1 MRATLSILGLYQYS
15 PDVFDM
21 FKLPVGVSLDSVRD
35 NILME
40 LAELELV
47 YPSASFMK
55 TAIGIW
61 STKQLPVWEKLYA
74 TTTLEYNPIHNY
86 DRTEEWTEE
95 ETGNRSE
102 SRTQSQESNGES
114 SATVQ
119 NSGEDVVKN
128 DVSAF
133 NEAPYTPK
141 ELQTTTVR
149 TENSGRGKEKQTTD
163 ITDDTDENSSRN
175 HKRTGREFGNIG
187 VTTTQQM
194 IESERNVVKFNIVNY
209 IVEDFK
215 QRFCLLIY

>member
-1 MRATLSILGLYQYS
+1 MRATLSILGLYQHS
-15 PDVFDM
+15 PDIFDL
-21 FKLPVGVSLDSVRD
+21 FKLPGGVSLDSVRD

-40 LAELELV
+40 LAELELL
-47 YPSASFMK
+47 YPSGTFMK

-74 TTTLEYNPIHNY
+74 TTNLEYNPIYNY

-95 ETGNRSE
+95 ETGNRNE
-102 SRTQSQESNGES
+102 SRTQSQESIGES
-114 SATVQ
+114 SGTVQ
-119 NSGEDVVKN
+119 NSGEDTVKS

-133 NEAPYTPK
+133 NATSYTPK
-141 ELQTTTVR
+141 ELQTTTLG
-149 TENSGRGKEKQTTD
+149 TENASSGTAKQTTD

-175 HKRTGREFGNIG
+175 NTRTGRAFGNIG

-194 IESERNVVKFNIVNY
+194 IEAERNVVKFNIVDY

-215 QRFCLLIY
+215 KRFCLLIY

>member
-15 PDVFDM
+15 PDVFDL
-21 FKLPVGVSLDSVRD
+21 FKLPEGVSLDSVRD

-40 LAELELV
+40 LAELELI
-47 YPSASFMK
+47 YPSGEFMK

-61 STKQLPVWEKLYA
+61 SNKQLPVWEKLYA
-74 TTTLEYNPIHNY
+74 TTKLEYNPIHNY
-86 DRTEEWTEE
+86 DRTEEWTEK
-95 ETGNRSE
+95 ETGNRNE

-114 SATVQ
+114 SGTVQ
-119 NSGEDVVKN
+119 NSGVDTVKN

-133 NEAPYTPK
+133 NETAYTPK
-141 ELQTTTVR
+141 ELQTTTLG
-149 TENSGRGKEKQTTD
+149 TENSSSGTAKQTTD

-175 HKRTGREFGNIG
+175 NTRTGRTFGNIG

-194 IESERNVVKFNIVNY
+194 IEAERDVVKFNIVDY
-209 IVEDFK
+209 IVEEFK

>member
-1 MRATLSILGLYQYS
+1 MRATISILGLYQYK
-15 PDVFDM
+15 PDVFEL
-21 FKLPVGVSLDSVRD
+21 FKLPNGVSLDSVRD

-40 LAELELV
+40 LAEVELL
-47 YPSASFMK
+47 YPSGDFMK

-61 STKQLPVWEKLYA
+61 SSKQLPVWEKLYA
-74 TTTLEYNPIHNY
+74 TTKLEYNPIHNY

-95 ETGNRSE
+95 ETENRNE
-102 SRTQSQESNGES
+102 SRIQSQESNGES
-114 SATVQ
+114 SGIVQ
-119 NSGEDVVKN
+119 NSGEDTVKS

-133 NEAPYTPK
+133 NESTYTPK
-141 ELQTTTVR
+141 ELQTTTLG
-149 TENSGRGKEKQTTD
+149 TENTSSGTAKQTTD

-175 HKRTGREFGNIG
+175 NTRTGRAFGNIG

-194 IESERNVVKFNIVNY
+194 IDAERNVVKFNIVDY

>member
-15 PDVFDM
+15 PDVFDLL
-21 FKLPVGVSLDSVRD
+21 KLPEGVSLDSVRD

-40 LAELELV
+40 LAELELL
-47 YPSASFMK
+47 YPSGTFMK

-74 TTTLEYNPIHNY
+74 TTKLEYNPIHNY
-86 DRTEEWTEE
+86 DRTEEWTEK
-95 ETGNRSE
+95 ETGNRAE

-114 SATVQ
+114 SGTVQ
-119 NSGEDVVKN
+119 NSGEDTVKS

-133 NEAPYTPK
+133 NETTYTP
-141 ELQTTTVR
+141 
-149 TENSGRGKEKQTTD
+149 KEKQTTTLGTGNTSSGKAKQTTN

-175 HKRTGREFGNIG
+175 NTRTGRTFGNIG

-194 IESERNVVKFNIVNY
+194 IEAERSVVKFNIVDY

-215 QRFCLLIY
+215 RRFCLLIY

>member
-15 PDVFDM
+15 PDVFDLL
-21 FKLPVGVSLDSVRD
+21 KLPDGVSLDSVRD

-40 LAELELV
+40 LAELELL
-47 YPSASFMK
+47 YPSGTFMK

-74 TTTLEYNPIHNY
+74 TTNLEYNPIHNY

-95 ETGNRSE
+95 ETGNRNE
-102 SRTQSQESNGES
+102 NRTQSQKSNGES
-114 SATVQ
+114 SGTVQ
-119 NSGEDVVKN
+119 NSGEDTVKS

-133 NEAPYTPK
+133 NETSYTPK
-141 ELQTTTVR
+141 ELQTTTLG
-149 TENSGRGKEKQTTD
+149 TENTSSGTAKQTTD
-163 ITDDTDENSSRN
+163 ITDDTDENSRRN
-175 HKRTGREFGNIG
+175 NTRTGRAFGNIG

-194 IESERNVVKFNIVNY
+194 IEAERDVVKFNIVDY

-215 QRFCLLIY
+215 RRFCLLIY

>member
-15 PDVFDM
+15 TDIFDL
-21 FKLPVGVSLDSVRD
+21 FKLPDGVSLDSVRD

-40 LAELELV
+40 LAELELL
-47 YPSASFMK
+47 YPSGTFMK

-74 TTTLEYNPIHNY
+74 TTNLEYNPIYNY

-95 ETGNRSE
+95 ETGNRNE

-114 SATVQ
+114 SGTVQ
-119 NSGEDVVKN
+119 NSGEDTVKS

-133 NEAPYTPK
+133 NETSYTPK
-141 ELQTTTVR
+141 ELQTTTLG
-149 TENSGRGKEKQTTD
+149 TENTSSGTAKQTTD

-175 HKRTGREFGNIG
+175 NTRTGRAFGNIG

-194 IESERNVVKFNIVNY
+194 IEAERNVVKFNIVDY

-215 QRFCLLIY
+215 KRFCLLIY